1 MTTNDGITTSGLSKT
16 FGRTEVLH
24 DINLELPAG
33 RVYGLLGANG
43 VGKTTLMSLICNHIF
58 PSSGRVLIDGQSPVE
73 NAAVLE
79 RTCFIHEDQRWHDD
93 FTLDVLLKVAP
104 RFFSGWSAVTA
115 ERLAGMFHLPRRTR
129 LKKLSRGQR
138 SALAITISLASR
150 APYTFLDEPY
160 LGLDPSARS
169 IFYTE
174 LMNEISEAPRT
185 IIMSTHLIDE
195 AASLMEDV
203 ILMRDGRIEMH
214 ADVDTITSEVFT
226 VRGLA
231 DDVGQLTSGLEV
243 LSRQS
248 MGRIES
254 ALVRGTLNGEAHR
267 RAEELHVAIEPAGL
281 QELVAALGV
290 LDAGQT
296 ATPGS
301 AQSGSTQSGSAQS
314 GSSQSGSTL
323 KGVHS

>member
-1 MTTNDGITTSGLSKT
+1 MTTRDGITITGLSKS

-24 DINLELPAG
+24 DIDLHLPAG

-43 VGKTTLMSLICNHIF
+43 AGKTTLMSIICNHIF
-58 PSSGRVLIDGQSPVE
+58 PTSGSVLIDGRSPVE

-93 FTLDVLLKVAP
+93 FTLDRLLKVVP
-104 RFFSGWSAVTA
+104 VFFSGWSDATA
-115 ERLAGMFHLPRRTR
+115 ERLAAQFRLPRTTR
-129 LKKLSRGQR
+129 LKKMSRGQR
-138 SALAITISLASR
+138 SGLAITISLASR

-160 LGLDPSARS
+160 LGLDPAARTV
-169 IFYTE
+169 FYTE
-174 LMNEISEAPRT
+174 LMAEIAEVPRT
-185 IIMSTHLIDE
+185 VVMSTHLIDE

-214 ADVDTITSEVFT
+214 ADVDSITSQVFV

-231 DDVGQLTSGLEV
+231 GDVARLVDGLEV

-254 ALVRGTLNGEAHR
+254 AMVRGGLNGGAHEL
-267 RAEELHVAIEPAGL
+267 AEELHVSIEPAGL

-290 LDAGQT
+290 LDAPAAQPAPAPAQT
-296 ATPGS
+296 GA
-301 AQSGSTQSGSAQS
+301 
-314 GSSQSGSTL
+314 
-323 KGVHS
+323 HS

>member
-1 MTTNDGITTSGLSKT
+1 MTTHDGITINGLSKS
-16 FGRTEVLH
+16 FGRTDVLH
-24 DINLELPAG
+24 NIDLDLPAG

-43 VGKTTLMSLICNHIF
+43 AGKTTLMSIICNHIF
-58 PSSGRVLIDGQSPVE
+58 PTSGSVLIDGHSPVE

-93 FTLDVLLKVAP
+93 FTLDRLLRVAP
-104 RFFSGWSAVTA
+104 AFFSGWSDATS
-115 ERLAGMFHLPRRTR
+115 ERLAEQFRLPRTTR
-129 LKKLSRGQR
+129 LKKMSRGQR

-160 LGLDPSARS
+160 LGLDPTARS

-174 LMNEISEAPRT
+174 LMAEIAEVPRT
-185 IIMSTHLIDE
+185 VVMSTHLIDE
-195 AASLMEDV
+195 AASLMEDI

-214 ADVDTITSEVFT
+214 ADVDSITSQVFV

-231 DDVGQLTSGLEV
+231 GDVARLIDGLEV
-243 LSRQS
+243 LSRKS

-254 ALVRGTLNGEAHR
+254 AMVRGGLNGGAHSL
-267 RAEELHVAIEPAGL
+267 AEELHVSIEPAGL

-290 LDAGQT
+290 LDA
-296 ATPGS
+296 PS
-301 AQSGSTQSGSAQS
+301 AQPAPAPVQTGA
-314 GSSQSGSTL
+314 
-323 KGVHS
+323 HS

>member
-1 MTTNDGITTSGLSKT
+1 MTTNDGITITGLSKS
-16 FGRTEVLH
+16 FGRNEVLH
-24 DINLELPAG
+24 NIDLELPAG

-43 VGKTTLMSLICNHIF
+43 AGKTTLMSLICNHIF
-58 PSSGRVLIDGQSPVE
+58 PSSGRILIDGQSPAE

-93 FTLDVLLKVAP
+93 FTLDMLMRVAP
-104 RFFSGWSAVTA
+104 SFFSEWSAVTA
-115 ERLAGMFHLPRRTR
+115 EHLAAKFRLPRRTR

-174 LMNEISEAPRT
+174 LMNEITEAPRT
-185 IIMSTHLIDE
+185 VIMSTHLIDE
-195 AASLMEDV
+195 ASSLMEDV
-203 ILMRDGRIEMH
+203 VLMRDGRIEMH
-214 ADVDTITSEVFT
+214 ADVDTIASEAYT

-231 DDVGQLTSGLEV
+231 DDVTQVVAGLEM
-243 LSRQS
+243 LSSQS

-254 ALVRGTLNGEAHR
+254 ALVRGDLNGDTHAL
-267 RAEELHVAIEPAGL
+267 AEELHVSIEPAGL
-281 QELVAALGV
+281 QELVAAFGI
-290 LDAGQT
+290 LDAGDSI
-296 ATPGS
+296 PG
-301 AQSGSTQSGSAQS
+301 TSGSATAQPA
-314 GSSQSGSTL
+314 L
-323 KGVHS
+323 KGVQS